1 MYLAFCDLRPP
12 TLKLDSDWFQAR
24 PLCCRTSN
32 APGGLSKCADL
43 LLEFDAGD
51 INRIVAALN
60 RTQILNARAALLA
73 PATAALAA
81 VRWASKRYEISD

>member
-1 MYLAFCDLRPP
+1 MLPDRKRA
-12 TLKLDSDWFQAR
+12 
-24 PLCCRTSN
+24 
-32 APGGLSKCADL
+32 GGLSKCADL

-73 PATAALAA
+73 SATAALAA